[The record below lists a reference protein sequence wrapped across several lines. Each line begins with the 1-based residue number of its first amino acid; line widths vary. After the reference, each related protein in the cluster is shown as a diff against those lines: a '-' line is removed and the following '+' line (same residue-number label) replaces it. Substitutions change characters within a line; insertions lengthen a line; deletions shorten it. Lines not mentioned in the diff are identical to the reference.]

1 MKQTRIHMGMPI
13 TIEVVS
19 DLATSDLFDRVFS
32 FFAMVDASYS
42 PFKSDSQ
49 VARIDRGELALN
61 DASDEMQSILMLADL
76 TEQQTLGY
84 FTVWQNGR
92 FNPSGIVKGW
102 AIYQAADIVREAG
115 FTDFYID
122 AGGDVQAYGRN
133 PQAEPWQIGIR
144 NPFEQ
149 TKIVKALSATD
160 CGVATS
166 GFYQRGRHIYNPHAA
181 NDPLDEVVSL
191 TVVGP
196 NVFEADRFATAAFAM
211 GSEGI
216 NFIESRPGLEG
227 YMIDKTGMATMS
239 SSFGQYL

>member
-1 MKQTRIHMGMPI
+1 MKQTRVHMGMPI
-13 TIEVVS
+13 TIEIVS
-19 DLATSDLFDRVFS
+19 DGVMPNLFDRVFT
-32 FFAMVDASYS
+32 FFAEVDANYS
-42 PFKSDSQ
+42 PFKPESV
-49 VARIDRGELALN
+49 VARIDSGELDPN
-61 DASDEMQSILMLADL
+61 DTDDEMQHILWLAGL
-76 TEQQTLGY
+76 TEWQTDGY

-102 AIYQAADIVREAG
+102 AIYQAADLVRDAG

-122 AGGDVQAYGRN
+122 AGGDVQIYGRN
-133 PQAEPWQIGIR
+133 PQAQPWQIGVR
-144 NPFEQ
+144 SPFDPTQ
-149 TKIVKALSATD
+149 IVKTLSATD

-211 GSEGI
+211 GRNGI

-239 SSFGQYL
+239 SGFSQYL